1 MSDTKDIILQEVRS
15 FFKKIK
21 WRNILTF
28 LFFVLLALSFW
39 LMQVWRQ
46 RFDGDLNMP
55 VKYVNVPDSIIF
67 ENELPSNIQARIRD
81 DGSAILRYYFTKR
94 EDSIIVDVREIVKS
108 SPERAITDRV
118 FEQLV
123 KDNLFN
129 STELL
134 SYSPARLSYIYAIL
148 HQKKLPVIYDGYV
161 SLASGYLL
169 DGDLTLQPDSVMAYG
184 SYAALDTL
192 RYAHTVDDTLR
203 NVTTGRKIL
212 IPMRQTKGVKYTPN
226 SVELTVPVDEFNQK
240 EVEVPVVCVNLPDN
254 LNIKFF
260 PSSVKIPFFVGLK
273 RYNDITA
280 EDFKVIVNYNDIK
293 EFKEISIP
301 VRVTES
307 PDYVQTKL
315 PVPSEVEFVLERK

>member
-1 MSDTKDIILQEVRS
+1 MSDTRDIILQEVRS
-15 FFKKIK
+15 FFKKIQ
-21 WRNILTF
+21 WRKILTF

-46 RFDGDLNMP
+46 KFDGDLNIP
-55 VKYVNVPDSIIF
+55 VKYINVPDSIIF

-81 DGSAILRYYFTKR
+81 DGSAIFRYYFTKGK
-94 EDSIIVDVREIVKS
+94 DSIVVDVREIVKS
-108 SPERAITDRV
+108 TQERAIKDQV

-123 KDNLFN
+123 KEKLFN
-129 STELL
+129 TTELL
-134 SYSPARLSYIYAIL
+134 GYTPARLSYIYAIL

-169 DGDLTLQPDSVMAYG
+169 DGELTLQPDSVMAYG

-192 RYAHTVDDTLR
+192 RYAHTEDDTLKD
-203 NVTTGRKIL
+203 VTSKRKIL
-212 IPMRQTKGVKYTPN
+212 VSMRETKGVKYTPN
-226 SVELTVPVDEFNQK
+226 LVELTIPADEFNEK
-240 EVEVPVVCVNLPDN
+240 NVEVPVVCVNLPQN
-254 LNIKFF
+254 LTIKFF

-280 EDFKVIVNYNDIK
+280 EDFKVVVNYDDIK
-293 EFKEISIP
+293 DFRDVSIS
-301 VRVTES
+301 VRIAES

-315 PVPSEVEFVLERK
+315 PIPADVEFVLEQK

>member
-1 MSDTKDIILQEVRS
+1 MSDTRDIILQEVRS
-15 FFKKIK
+15 FFKKIQ
-21 WRNILTF
+21 WRKILTF

-46 RFDGDLNMP
+46 KFDGDLNIP
-55 VKYVNVPDSIIF
+55 VKYINVPDSIIF

-81 DGSAILRYYFTKR
+81 DGSAIFRYYFTKGK
-94 EDSIIVDVREIVKS
+94 DSIVVDVREIVKS
-108 SPERAITDRV
+108 TQERAIKDQV

-123 KDNLFN
+123 KEKLFN
-129 STELL
+129 TTELL
-134 SYSPARLSYIYAIL
+134 GYTPARLSYIYAIL

-169 DGDLTLQPDSVMAYG
+169 DGELTLQPDSVMAYG

-192 RYAHTVDDTLR
+192 RYAHTEDDTLKD
-203 NVTTGRKIL
+203 VTSKRKIL
-212 IPMRQTKGVKYTPN
+212 VSMRETKGVKYTPN
-226 SVELTVPVDEFNQK
+226 LVELTIPADEFNEK
-240 EVEVPVVCVNLPDN
+240 NVEVPVVCVNLPQN
-254 LNIKFF
+254 LTIKFF

-280 EDFKVIVNYNDIK
+280 EDFKVVVNYDDIK
-293 EFKEISIP
+293 DFREISIP

-307 PDYVQTKL
+307 PEYVQTKL
-315 PVPSEVEFVLERK
+315 PVPSEVEFVLEHK